1 MSISYIKVTG
11 SSYGLDKPLVVG
23 EFASVCSEGD
33 DIGNMFQYVY
43 DNGYQVDIRKMQK
56 SVELLIIFDGFQG
69 AWSWHYLEQGKCTDS
84 QEAQNFGMT
93 RIKDQNGNAGA
104 VTFPL

>member
-43 DNGYQVDIRKMQK
+43 DNGYQVNIRKMQK
-56 SVELLIIFDGFQG
+56 SVELLIILLDFRALGLG
-69 AWSWHYLEQGKCTDS
+69 IIWNKAN
-84 QEAQNFGMT
+84 APT
-93 RIKDQNGNAGA
+93 RKRPRISA
-104 VTFPL
+104 